1 MNKEFIFYSHPEIKK
16 DMHAL
21 ISPSRHIIKPDY
33 STEQFENYIRSSYA
47 TTIGTSDFSTNPS
60 HSKRSSEDD

>member
-33 STEQFENYIRSSYA
+33 STEQFE
-47 TTIGTSDFSTNPS
+47 SDFSTNPS